1 MPRLHIDG
9 KVDNY
14 VPGENGVY
22 ITSAQGEGAIEGTVA
37 DYTIQSN
44 DPFGIDF
51 KFSRFGKMQAP
62 PRNAVGLN
70 VPESAPSVN
79 VANQLI

>member
-62 PRNAVGLN
+62 PRNAAGLN
-70 VPESAPSVN
+70 VPESALSVN
-79 VANQLI
+79 AANQVI